1 MSSKLYFRFF
11 CLFFF
16 SSLGVQAQQIV
27 LENILILRD
36 EFGVPYIYSKTDA
49 EAAYALAWVQSED
62 NFYDVQESL
71 LISKGLLSQ
80 VKGKEGALMD
90 ALSFIINARATV
102 DAQYEQGLSE
112 EFKALVEAYAA
123 GINRFAET
131 HSEEIRHAKLFPVS
145 AKDIMSTY
153 VLNTVFLSNVHFDLI
168 RIFENDLDAILP
180 VETPSGSNGIAIS
193 PTRSADGKTY
203 LLANSH
209 QPLEG
214 FAAWYEVQINTEE
227 GWHFHG
233 ATFAA
238 GITPFIGTNE
248 FLGWTHTVNYDD
260 FSDVYEL
267 EMHPSKKNYYKLDQ
281 EWLPLKERKLKLKV
295 KIAGIP
301 IPISRTF
308 YESEHGPVIKNKLG
322 YYALRFP
329 ANKVLGAAEQWYH
342 MNKAQNINE
351 FSEALR
357 MQQIVSLN
365 IMYADYEGN
374 IMYVANGLFPY
385 RNPKYDWQ
393 KIVPGNTREAIWDA
407 EFMPL
412 DSLILLTNPSSGYVF
427 NMNNSSYDCT
437 APENNPKPED
447 YNVTMG
453 YQSGLTARS
462 IRLHDLIDT
471 IEKISYADLKR
482 IKYDS
487 HMHFPLHTR
496 AIGNLDLIRNL
507 NASKYPD
514 IADVIEVLGKWNGSV
529 EADNLQAAII
539 SLAIQEI
546 IAYMKEKHI
555 GELNNEL
562 PEEVFADGLRF
573 AKKHLLKHF
582 GSLEIP
588 LGDLQKHVRGDKE
601 LGIWGVPEAITQMYT
616 KPYKDGK
623 YKTVL
628 GDSYILFATYNE
640 GGLEKM
646 ESINCFGS
654 SNRPESPH
662 YNDQMEMFVNKQL
675 REVSLDKDS
684 NLKKA
689 TKAYRPW

>member
-1 MSSKLYFRFF
+1 MYLKPIFSLISL
-11 CLFFF
+11 LFL
-16 SSLGVQAQQIV
+16 SLILVQAQTVNQ
-27 LENILILRD
+27 ENILILRD
-36 EFGVPYIYSKTDA
+36 ELGVPYIYTKTDA

-62 NFYDVQESL
+62 NFHDVQESL
-71 LISKGLLSQ
+71 LASKGLLAQ
-80 VKGKEGALMD
+80 VKGKDGALMD

-102 DAQYEQGLSE
+102 DAHYDNGLSE

-123 GINRFAET
+123 GINRYAET
-131 HSEEIRHAKLFPVS
+131 HSYEVRHPLLFPVS

-168 RIFENDLDAILP
+168 RIFENDLNAILP

-193 PTRSADGKTY
+193 PERSADGKTY

-238 GITPFIGTNE
+238 GITPFIGSNE

-267 EMHPSKKNYYKLDQ
+267 EMHPTKKNYYKLDN
-281 EWLPLKERKLKLKV
+281 EWLPLKVRKLKLKV

-301 IPISRTF
+301 LPISKTF

-329 ANKVLGAAEQWYH
+329 ANKILGAAEQWYK
-342 MNKAQNINE
+342 MNKAENLNE
-351 FSEALR
+351 FKEALK

-365 IMYADYEGN
+365 IMYADHEGN

-393 KIVPGNTREAIWDA
+393 KILPGNTRETIWDTN
-407 EFMPL
+407 FMPL
-412 DSLILLTNPSSGYVF
+412 DSLIVINNPSSGYVF

-437 APENNPKPED
+437 APENNPKPAD
-447 YNVTMG
+447 YNHTIG
-453 YQSGLTARS
+453 YQTGLTARS
-462 IRLHDLIDT
+462 LRFHDLIDT
-471 IEKISYADLKR
+471 IEKISYDDLKR

-507 NASKYPD
+507 DPSKYPD
-514 IADVIEVLGKWNGSV
+514 IADVIQVLSKWNGSV
-529 EADNLQAAII
+529 EADNQQAAII
-539 SLAIQEI
+539 SLAIQEMI
-546 IAYMKEKHI
+546 SYMKENHI

-562 PEEVFADGLRF
+562 PEEVFVESLRF
-573 AKKHLLKHF
+573 AKKHLLKYF

-640 GGLEKM
+640 NGLEKM

-654 SNRPESPH
+654 SNRPESVH

-675 REVSLDKDS
+675 REVTLDKDE
-684 NLKKA
+684 NLKRAK
-689 TKAYRPW
+689 KAYRPL